1 MEGFLNN
8 LASDIGVTDIID
20 ILIVAF
26 VAYKILGFIRES
38 RAEQLVKGLLVLV
51 AAFFL
56 SDCFQLHT
64 LNWILK
70 GTMTVGIIALI
81 VVFQPELR
89 RGLEY
94 MGRSKIIKPVFG
106 KVDKVKAKMIVTEF
120 AEALETMS
128 TDKTGALIVIER
140 ETALED
146 ICETGTIIN
155 ADISAELIVNLF
167 YEGSPLHDGA
177 VIVRGDKL
185 YSAGCV
191 LPLTQNKNLSKDLG
205 TRHRAGIGITE
216 NSDALVL
223 VVSEETGIIS
233 IAEDGKLDRFLDIKT
248 VEKILLSVY
257 INKGN
262 DKPVSGIKSTIKKLG
277 RKKDVSE

>member
-56 SDCFQLHT
+56 SDWFQLHT

-257 INKGN
+257 INKVN

>member
-26 VAYKILGFIRES
+26 VVYKILGFIRES

-56 SDCFQLHT
+56 SDWFHLHT

-106 KVDKVKAKMIVTEF
+106 KVDKVK
-120 AEALETMS
+120 
-128 TDKTGALIVIER
+128 
-140 ETALED
+140 
-146 ICETGTIIN
+146 
-155 ADISAELIVNLF
+155 
-167 YEGSPLHDGA
+167 
-177 VIVRGDKL
+177 
-185 YSAGCV
+185 
-191 LPLTQNKNLSKDLG
+191 
-205 TRHRAGIGITE
+205 
-216 NSDALVL
+216 
-223 VVSEETGIIS
+223 
-233 IAEDGKLDRFLDIKT
+233 GKW
-248 VEKILLSVY
+248 VE
-257 INKGN
+257 
-262 DKPVSGIKSTIKKLG
+262 
-277 RKKDVSE
+277 